1 MGKLIEQYVACRTEP
16 NDWADRQ
23 QVMVPLADFPT
34 KPEAMTFLSGLE
46 EDAQERHFP
55 HDVVRL
61 DAGDRRRFLVLWV
74 PEQIEEWAH
83 PGDLMTS
90 DERYCDLEVG
100 VGDLVYV
107 IGRAPGGEV
116 ALLSRVEIKDFDG
129 AGNTLLHI
137 PDVDHNRV
145 VPASEIYMNLL
156 FWRATAPTAQGG
168 TAEHDAAP
176 SRHDALRRFRKRG
189 GHTLGRDQHL
199 PSRYRFLRPAL
210 VEGDGKHLVLGQTT
224 RLLSEIAR
232 GGEWLD
238 YLMGL
243 AGKPKEHVPVDAPS
257 ISLRGR
263 R

>member
-1 MGKLIEQYVACRTEP
+1 MGKLIEQYVVCRGEPTE
-16 NDWADRQ
+16 WADRQ

-34 KPEAMTFLSGLE
+34 RPEAVAFLDDLAA
-46 EDAQERHFP
+46 DARERGFP
-55 HDVVRL
+55 HEVVRL
-61 DAGDRRRFLVLWV
+61 DSGDRRRFLVLWV
-74 PEQIEEWAH
+74 PEQIEAWAH
-83 PGDLMTS
+83 PGDLVTS
-90 DERYCDLEVG
+90 DKRYYDLEVG

-107 IGRAPGGEV
+107 IGRAQHGDV
-116 ALLSRVEIKDFDG
+116 VLLSRAEIKGLDD

-137 PDVDHNRV
+137 PDVGHDRI

-156 FWRATAPTAQGG
+156 FWRATAPAAQRGRTG
-168 TAEHDAAP
+168 RDESL
-176 SRHDALRRFRKRG
+176 SRHDALTRFRRRG
-189 GHTLGRDQHL
+189 GYTLGSSEYL

-210 VEGDGKHLVLGQTT
+210 VEADGKNLVLGQTT

-243 AGKPKEHVPVDAPS
+243 EDKPKEHVALEAPS
-257 ISLRGR
+257 ISVTGR